1 MDAKPEVGGPD
12 GDWGDPGMGTG
23 PHSLLAVAVMAENA
37 LLEGVKGEEAEVLN
51 HVPSH
56 RSPHCLR
63 CSPPLGL
70 WGRGRQ
76 GMGCKGGVGFGIG
89 VRVRNRD
96 LGEGLS
102 VDVGEEPRA
111 E

>member
-1 MDAKPEVGGPD
+1 MEQTLLPPD
-12 GDWGDPGMGTG
+12 HQGAELQDGFDVLTAL
-23 PHSLLAVAVMAENA
+23 LLAVAVMAENS
-37 LLEGVKGEEAEVLN
+37 LLEGVKGEEAEVLH